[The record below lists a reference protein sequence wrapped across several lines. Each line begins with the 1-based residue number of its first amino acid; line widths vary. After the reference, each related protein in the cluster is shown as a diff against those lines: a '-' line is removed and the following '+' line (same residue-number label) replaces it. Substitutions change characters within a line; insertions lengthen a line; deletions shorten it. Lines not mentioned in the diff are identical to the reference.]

1 MEAVPGARG
10 GLGETGRAQ
19 EVCGAVRLLCMMRQ
33 WWLRAMCLSKPM
45 KRATLRVNLNVNC
58 GLWATR
64 LCPRRL
70 LDGDSRTAAV
80 WVPGVGQVC
89 GNCTFHSVGYEPN
102 AAPKIKFITFSKSY
116 LHFT

>member
-1 MEAVPGARG
+1 
-10 GLGETGRAQ
+10 
-19 EVCGAVRLLCMMRQ
+19 
-33 WWLRAMCLSKPM
+33 MCLSKPM
-45 KRATLRVNLNVNC
+45 ERAILRVNLNVNC

-89 GNCTFHSVGYEPN
+89 GNPALSTQFAMNLTLLPR
-102 AAPKIKFITFSKSY
+102 
-116 LHFT
+116 